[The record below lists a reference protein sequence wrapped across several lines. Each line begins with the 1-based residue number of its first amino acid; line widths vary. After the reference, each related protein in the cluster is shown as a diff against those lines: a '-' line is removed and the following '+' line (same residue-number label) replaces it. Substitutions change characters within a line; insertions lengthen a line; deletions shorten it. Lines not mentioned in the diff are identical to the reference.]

1 MAVAHELCGLRWRT
15 GGTGARGQSASGGD
29 CVERGQRGRAA
40 ARAAHGCARGCKAW
54 RLRLGGVQAG
64 GAWSVRRRRESAAAT

>member
-1 MAVAHELCGLRWRT
+1 VAVAHELCGLRWRT
-15 GGTGARGQSASGGD
+15 GGTGARGRSASGGN

-40 ARAAHGCARGCKAW
+40 ARGAHGCARGCKAW

-64 GAWSVRRRRESAAAT
+64 GGVNRRRRLELG